1 MPGPANIATPVA
13 AFSGIVVVDTISLAS
28 RSGGCNSHA
37 RPSILSM
44 TLETILKTAILNLRS
59 GRLDREEDVKIA
71 VILPILNALDWNPAD
86 PGSLRPEYPAGSGRV
101 DYALLCHGRPQV
113 FVEAKRRGALDARA
127 EAQLF
132 GYAAN
137 NGVPLLVLSDGL
149 CWDFYLSMADGHPE
163 ERRFRRLEL
172 RDEDRVPQYAEAL
185 EECLRKRQV
194 ASGEARRG
202 AENRLEDDRS
212 RNRAREAMPDAWNS
226 LLNEPDELLC
236 DLLSDRV
243 RDRIGVAPPRSDVE
257 QFLQRLPAA
266 GSSSTR
272 SDRRSSRQ
280 PERLATDGPW
290 GNSPEAG
297 LSQIGDGVS
306 RRQDSAAAASSAPS
320 SEATDDVESLQ
331 DIVRDLTRTV
341 LEDFPETLSEEQ
353 IGRLETERN
362 PLGLKIGNHALLRSI
377 SDGPKIG
384 GQNRYWKHHF
394 AGRWHVCSQ
403 WWKQDHLHNAR
414 ALSTWVKSLIAGTKD
429 AEARERLLDILDRLS
444 ALGE

>member
-1 MPGPANIATPVA
+1 
-13 AFSGIVVVDTISLAS
+13 
-28 RSGGCNSHA
+28 
-37 RPSILSM
+37 M
-44 TLETILKTAILNLRS
+44 TLETILKKAILNLRS
-59 GRLDREEDVKIA
+59 GRLEREEDVKTA
-71 VILPILNALDWNPAD
+71 VILPILNALDWDPAD

-127 EAQLF
+127 EEQLF

-185 EECLRKRQV
+185 EDCLRKRQV

-212 RNRAREAMPDAWNS
+212 RNRAREAIPDAWNS

-236 DLLSDRV
+236 DLLADGV
-243 RDRIGVAPPRSDVE
+243 RDRIGVAPRRSDVE

-266 GSSSTR
+266 DSLSKR
-272 SDRRSSRQ
+272 SDRRWSRQ
-280 PERLATDGPW
+280 PERLATDGRW

-297 LSQIGDGVS
+297 ASRIGGGGS

-320 SEATDDVESLQ
+320 SEATHDGESLQ
-331 DIVRDLTRTV
+331 DIVRDLMRTI
-341 LEDFPETLSEEQ
+341 LEDFPETLNLEQ

-362 PLGLKIGNHALLRSI
+362 SLGLKIGNHALLRSI

-384 GQNRYWKHHF
+384 GHNRYWTPPF

-403 WWKQDHLHNAR
+403 WSKQDHRHNTET
-414 ALSTWVKSLIAGTKD
+414 LSTWVKSLIAGSED
-429 AEARERLLDILDRLS
+429 GGARDRLLDILNRLS
-444 ALGE
+444 AVRD